1 MAVAGL
7 RLTPDGARYMAL
19 ATGRA
24 VPRPF
29 TYRWVLP
36 KVCRRNITAWRVTA
50 WASWVA
56 VAVGTGFLASDWK
69 RAIAA
74 GLMIA
79 ALPSSRF
86 NFRNPVL
93 VDSTSM
99 AFAVW
104 AAVCVQEG
112 LWPLGIALIL
122 VSGAVKETG
131 PVFGALYAWH
141 PVLLVGLAA
150 PAVRALLAKPGPDVL
165 DAENAWILAHPFKAG
180 QKYHDWF
187 DPIMVVPWGGAI
199 VGLAAL
205 DWQLGVLLAVAYAQ
219 LLVATDTVRLYQWAA
234 PLMCVAA
241 CNVVPVAWLPLLV
254 VLTVWNPLAGNGV

>member
-1 MAVAGL
+1 M

-19 ATGRA
+19 STGRRA
-24 VPRPF
+24 PRPF
-29 TYRWVLP
+29 HLRWFLP
-36 KVCRRNITAWRVTA
+36 IACRQSIIRWRVTA
-50 WASWVA
+50 WASWA
-56 VAVGTGFLASDWK
+56 ALAVGTGFLASDWK
-69 RAIAA
+69 RAVAA
-74 GLMIA
+74 GLLIA

-86 NFRNPVL
+86 NLRNPVL

-112 LWPLGIALIL
+112 LWPLGLVLIL
-122 VSGAVKETG
+122 VSGMVKETG
-131 PVFGALYAWH
+131 PVFGALYAWA
-141 PVLLVGLAA
+141 PVLLVGLVA

-165 DAENAWILAHPFKAG
+165 DAENAWILAHPFRAG
-180 QKYHDWF
+180 QKYHYWL

-205 DWQLGVLLAVAYAQ
+205 DWQLAACLAVAYAQ

-234 PLMCVAA
+234 PLLCVAA
-241 CNVVPVAWLPLLV
+241 CVAVPTAWLPVLV
-254 VLTVWNPLAGNGV
+254 VVTVWNPYAGSGV